1 MGVDEPRALAV
12 SGASAV
18 YLAGSAGSLVFFSS
32 GTAAQRNFGGGDTDA
47 FAARL
52 DLTASQPFVSCVL
65 NAASLQAGNTS
76 ARPTGTVAPGEIV
89 SIFGT
94 GVGPDQAVTAQP
106 AAGSYPVTLG
116 GTQVFFDGVP
126 AAMLYAGT
134 NQINAIVPYGI
145 AAPVTQMTLQR
156 GGFTDGPRA
165 LPVAPAVPGIV
176 TVNSSGT
183 QQAAVLNQ
191 DGTYNAATNPA
202 AIGSVI
208 VFYAVG
214 AGTMNPAAGDG
225 TVAAGDAAFAGAAVA
240 GDGADRRPRCES
252 AIRGCGA
259 GIRLGPASSQR
270 GSAGCSGHR
279 AALAIYWRSG
289 QPASRDDRDEVVHHD
304 TYRLNLI
311 PCARGSWVDQFR
323 VLVWRRM

>member
-1 MGVDEPRALAV
+1 MGIDEPRALAV

-32 GTAAQRNFGGGDTDA
+32 GTAAQRIFGGGDTDA

-145 AAPVTQMTLQR
+145 ASPVTQMTLQR
-156 GGFTDGPRA
+156 SGFTDGPRV
-165 LPVAPAVPGIV
+165 LPVVPAVPGIV

-225 TVAAGDAAFAGAAVA
+225 TVAPGMLPLPAPQLPVTVQIGGLDAKVRYAGAAPGFVSGLLQVNVEVPGVA
-240 GDGADRRPRCES
+240 GIVPLSLSIG
-252 AIRGCGA
+252 GQ
-259 GIRLGPASSQR
+259 ASQ
-270 GSAGCSGHR
+270 
-279 AALAIYWRSG
+279 
-289 QPASRDDRDEVVHHD
+289 
-304 TYRLNLI
+304 LNVTI
-311 PCARGSWVDQFR
+311 ATK
-323 VLVWRRM
+323 